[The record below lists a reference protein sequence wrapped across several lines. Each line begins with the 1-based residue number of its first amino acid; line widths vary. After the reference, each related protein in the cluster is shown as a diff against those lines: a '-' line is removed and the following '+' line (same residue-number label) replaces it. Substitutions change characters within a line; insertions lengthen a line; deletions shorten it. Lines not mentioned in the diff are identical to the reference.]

1 MRTSRTTR
9 AISALAAGL
18 ALSLV
23 TACGSTTSQED
34 SAGSSASSAQH
45 NDADVSFAQDMLVHH
60 SQALTMVELTDG
72 RSLTPEV
79 KQLATEIKAAQ
90 APEIKTFTTWLKEWD
105 EEVPDASQDMSS
117 MEGMEGMDHDMPGM
131 MSGEDMTKL
140 EGAPDS
146 QFQSMWLEMMIEH
159 HEGAVDMAKEQID
172 EGKYEPAISLAE
184 EISTSQTAEVAEMKQ
199 LLAS

>member
-9 AISALAAGL
+9 AISALATGL

-23 TACGSTTSQED
+23 AACGSDNQDTS
-34 SAGSSASSAQH
+34 ASSSESSAQH
-45 NDADVSFAQDMLVHH
+45 NEADVSFAQDMLVHH
-60 SQALTMVELTDG
+60 SQALDMVELTAG
-72 RSLTPEV
+72 RSLSPEV
-79 KQLATEIKAAQ
+79 QQLATEIKDAQ
-90 APEIKTFTTWLKEWD
+90 APEIKTFTSWLKEWD

-117 MEGMEGMDHDMPGM
+117 MEGMDHDMPGM
-131 MSGEDMTKL
+131 MSSDDMTKL
-140 EGAPDS
+140 ESAPDS

-172 EGKYEPAISLAE
+172 KGKYEPAISLAE

-199 LLAS
+199 LLAR

>member
-9 AISALAAGL
+9 AISALATGL
-18 ALSLV
+18 ALSFV
-23 TACGSTTSQED
+23 AACGSDSQED
-34 SAGSSASSAQH
+34 PASSSASSAQH

-60 SQALTMVELTDG
+60 SQALDMVELTAG
-72 RSLTPEV
+72 RSLSPEV
-79 KQLATEIKAAQ
+79 KQLATEIKDAQ
-90 APEIKTFTTWLKEWD
+90 APEIKTFTSWLNEWD
-105 EEVPDASQDMSS
+105 EEVPEASADMGS
-117 MEGMEGMDHDMPGM
+117 MEGMDSDMPGM
-131 MSGEDMTKL
+131 MSSDDMTKL
-140 EGAPDS
+140 ESAPDS

-172 EGKYEPAISLAE
+172 KGKYEPAIKLAE